1 MRNNRKGYTLIELVV
16 VVLIIGILASFGIP
30 QYLKTVETSKADD
43 AVTTINMIGTVNKM
57 FALDHNGAYAYG
69 AFTAACAATSTCA
82 AMTPP
87 YSNPCA
93 LVYCKYLADQDWA
106 SRPYEYAACNGAAAG
121 ACSTASF
128 SVGAGLQVSAA
139 HRKGSASNPYNTWG
153 YAMATTGVITAYG
166 TTPAP
171 PSY

>member
-1 MRNNRKGYTLIELVV
+1 MKRLDRKGYTLIELVV

-43 AVTTINMIGTVNKM
+43 AVGTINMIGTTNKM
-57 FALDHNGAYAYG
+57 FALDHSGNYAYG
-69 AFTAACAATSTCA
+69 QFTAACGTAACPTVA
-82 AMTPP
+82 P

-93 LVYCKYLADQDWA
+93 LVWCKYLADQDWA
-106 SRPYEYAACNGAAAG
+106 TRPYAYSACNGAVAGACTTAAG
-121 ACSTASF
+121 A
-128 SVGAGLQVSAA
+128 VGAGNQVSAA
-139 HRKGSASNPYNTWG
+139 MRRATASAPYNTWAYG
-153 YAMATTGVITAYG
+153 MATTGVITAYG